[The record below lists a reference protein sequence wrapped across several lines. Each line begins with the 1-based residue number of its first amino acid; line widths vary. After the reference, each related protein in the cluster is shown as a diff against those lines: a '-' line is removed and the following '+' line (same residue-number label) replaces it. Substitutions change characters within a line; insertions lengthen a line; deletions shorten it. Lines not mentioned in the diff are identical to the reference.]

1 MSIPNQRG
9 TAGCPLAAYHALATE
24 STHMSDLSSPQRPSK
39 PDELMSPATQI
50 VRNRADYLGEGTGDV
65 GQRLADDKLE
75 LFITSD
81 PAQALLQQF
90 SQTTQEFIVLH
101 DVGGS
106 QTLRLLNAVAGAM
119 QAKVQQL
126 AIRRVGHGVALAV
139 LPFVELPGR
148 SAQHLRVYCTDI
160 DTDSATR
167 RQLASVLLGHSR
179 LGVLMV
185 SDMPA
190 HALGKSLQPV
200 RDAVAKGPWA
210 NRELL
215 MVPLGSASALAAQAS
230 TIVGP
235 RGLNIQVTP
244 QAQSH
249 VAAWDFVAG
258 AWNRLRESAN
268 AGARRAEASPVV
280 RASSSE
286 PIRPPTP
293 APVAQPA
300 VMPAVAKPYDRAPQ
314 PAGNSGN
321 PSSDAPTDVMPLA
334 MPSVNKADLRQG
346 RWDGYLAACSGIKGL
361 VSACVFDFRT
371 AKALAHNGAKP
382 DPERLVAQG
391 LQLYSAMAESS
402 RALGLG
408 VAQPDAAITLTGHH
422 LLLHPLPGH
431 PGIILHAVLD
441 ASIANLTLAR
451 MQLQR
456 VDTSELGAPPRS

>member
-1 MSIPNQRG
+1 M
-9 TAGCPLAAYHALATE
+9 E
-24 STHMSDLSSPQRPSK
+24 SPKMSDLSNPQRPAKS
-39 PDELMSPATQI
+39 DELLSPATQV
-50 VRNRADYLGEGTGDV
+50 VRSRADYLGEGTGDV
-65 GQRLADDKLE
+65 GQRVADDKLE
-75 LFITSD
+75 LFITTD

-106 QTLRLLNAVAGAM
+106 QALRLLHAVAGAL
-119 QAKVQQL
+119 QTKIQQL

-148 SAQHLRVYCTDI
+148 GAQHLRVYCTDI
-160 DTDSATR
+160 DTDSINR
-167 RQLASVLLGHSR
+167 RQLSSVLLGHSR
-179 LGVLMV
+179 LGVLLV

-190 HALGKSLQPV
+190 HALGNALQPM

-215 MVPLGSASALAAQAS
+215 LVPLGSASALAAQSS
-230 TIVGP
+230 TILGP
-235 RGLNIQVTP
+235 RGLNVQVTP
-244 QAQSH
+244 QAQSNA
-249 VAAWDFVAG
+249 AAWGFVSG

-268 AGARRAEASPVV
+268 AAPRQVDAAPN
-280 RASSSE
+280 A
-286 PIRPPTP
+286 PLTFNAHARPPAQHP
-293 APVAQPA
+293 AAAPA
-300 VMPAVAKPYDRAPQ
+300 AKPAALSADNRAPS
-314 PAGNSGN
+314 PAASATCAAH
-321 PSSDAPTDVMPLA
+321 DAPTDVMPLA
-334 MPSVNKADLRQG
+334 MPSVNQADLQQG
-346 RWDGYLAACSGIKGL
+346 RWDGYLSACGGIKGL

-371 AKALAHNGAKP
+371 AKSLAHKGAKP
-382 DPERLVAQG
+382 DPDRLVAQG
-391 LQLYSAMAESS
+391 LHLYSVMAESS

-408 VAQPDAAITLTGHH
+408 VSQPDAAITLTGHH

-456 VDTSELGAPPRS
+456 VDTSELGAVPRH